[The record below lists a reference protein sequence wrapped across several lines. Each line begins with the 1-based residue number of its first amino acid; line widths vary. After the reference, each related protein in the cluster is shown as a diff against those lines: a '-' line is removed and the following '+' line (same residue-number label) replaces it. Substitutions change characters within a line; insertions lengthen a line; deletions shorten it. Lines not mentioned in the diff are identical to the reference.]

1 MAADLCVALTME
13 AAWHKVPGGTARVAI
28 DLAAAL
34 DARDDTAV
42 TAIAAFHRGDPGPD
56 WMPSVPVVHQRL
68 PRVVLY
74 ESWSRWSWPR
84 IRDVGADVVHST
96 TVIPPPRGNR
106 PLVVS
111 VHDLAFRRH
120 PDRFPPR
127 ARRLYER
134 SWRRVLERADAVLC
148 PSVATSADLRAGG
161 LAADLLH
168 LVPLG
173 HDPVEVFQ
181 ADLARVRATY
191 GVGERFVMAA
201 GTLEPRKN
209 LPALLEAFALLPED
223 AVLVLVGPV
232 GWGDGP
238 SRLTRG
244 LSEEIR
250 RRVIFTGHVSRED
263 LSALYSAAT
272 VFCYPSLLEG
282 FGLPVLEAMSYGT
295 PVVTSIGTAT
305 EEVAGRGALMVDPSS
320 PTDIAGAL
328 RDLWGD
334 SRAAEQLSVA
344 GRERAQEFS
353 WARVAEA
360 TRDVYESLIR

>member
-34 DARDDTAV
+34 DARADTAV
-42 TAIAAFHRGDPGPD
+42 TAIAAFHRSDPGPD
-56 WMPSVPVVHQRL
+56 WMPSVPVVHHRL

-74 ESWSRWSWPR
+74 ESWSRWNWPR
-84 IRDVGADVVHST
+84 IRDVRADIVHST
-96 TVIPPPRGNR
+96 TVIPPPRGSR

-148 PSVATSADLRAGG
+148 PSIATSADLRAGG
-161 LAADLLH
+161 LDADLLH

-173 HDPVEVFQ
+173 HDPAEVSQ
-181 ADLARVRATY
+181 QDMARVRATY

-209 LPALLEAFALLPED
+209 VPALLEAFALLPDD

-238 SRLTRG
+238 SQLTRG

-250 RRVIFTGHVSRED
+250 KRVIFTGHVSRED
-263 LSALYSAAT
+263 LSALYCAAT

-295 PVVTSIGTAT
+295 PVVTSVGTAT
-305 EEVAGRGALMVDPSS
+305 EEVAGQGALMVDPSR
-320 PTDIAGAL
+320 PADIAGAL
-328 RDLWGD
+328 RDLWMD
-334 SRAAEQLSVA
+334 STAAEELSAA
-344 GRERAQEFS
+344 GRERAREFS
-353 WARVAEA
+353 WARVAGA